1 KENKNNLKAPKVIRL
16 LNLLEITILKLYI
29 FIFNYFTKDIKY
41 NSILIS
47 FLTILNIEGYK
58 GFILKLSAIIIIS
71 YFYIIKYAID

>member
-47 FLTILNIEGYK
+47 FLTILNI
-58 GFILKLSAIIIIS
+58 
-71 YFYIIKYAID
+71 